1 MWVQPGLC
9 DEEWWCG
16 CLSGAGV
23 HWGAECG
30 WRWSSSFSGNLCFWG
45 ACLLPTPK
53 WAHGCW
59 VQPRLPAR
67 DCKVLLWKGKCVWT
81 RLSSLN
87 FSKMEYCSIF
97 IITLEKHQNKVPW
110 LHAVGRTGFG
120 CRCVDRPHGTG
131 TMSGEAAQAHNSL
144 PWAPGNPLEMLI
156 VESTLICI
164 NYANQQLCTAVV

>member
-30 WRWSSSFSGNLCFWG
+30 WRWSSSFSGNLRFWG

-67 DCKVLLWKGKCVWT
+67 DCKVLLWRGKRVWI

-97 IITLEKHQNKVPW
+97 IITLEKHQNN
-110 LHAVGRTGFG
+110 LDRTLWEGQDLG
-120 CRCVDRPHGTG
+120 AGVWTDP
-131 TMSGEAAQAHNSL
+131 MAQAPCQVRL
-144 PWAPGNPLEMLI
+144 PRLTTAFPGHQE
-156 VESTLICI
+156 TLLKC
-164 NYANQQLCTAVV
+164 